1 MPEVRL
7 ERWDSA
13 DGELSEKRMMRL
25 LENEGYEVSVYAY
38 SEGTRFPEHEHA
50 QEKCD
55 AVLEGTL
62 RITTGGETYDL
73 NPGDR
78 LYLPAHTRHAA
89 EVVGRKTVLS
99 LDGTKW

>member
-1 MPEVRL
+1 MAEVRL

-13 DGELSEKRMMRL
+13 DGELSEKKMMKL
-25 LENEGYEVSVYAY
+25 LENEGYEVAVYAY
-38 SEGTRFPEHEHA
+38 SEGTKFPEHEHG

-62 RITTGGETYDL
+62 RITVGVAAFDL
-73 NPGDR
+73 KSGDR
-78 LYLPAHTRHAA
+78 LYLPAGTRHAA
-89 EVVGRKTVLS
+89 EVVGRMTVLS

>member
-1 MPEVRL
+1 MSEVRL
-7 ERWDSA
+7 EHWDRA

-38 SEGTRFPEHEHA
+38 SEGTRFPEHEHS

-62 RITTGGETYDL
+62 RITVGDEIYNL
-73 NPGDR
+73 KAGDR

-89 EVVGRKTVLS
+89 EVVGRTTVLS
-99 LDGTKW
+99 LDGTMW